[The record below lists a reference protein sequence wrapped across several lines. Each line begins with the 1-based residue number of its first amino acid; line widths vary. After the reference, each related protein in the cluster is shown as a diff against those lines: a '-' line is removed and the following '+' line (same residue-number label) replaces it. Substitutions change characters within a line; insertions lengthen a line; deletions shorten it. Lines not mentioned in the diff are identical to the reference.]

1 MKALE
6 KLRGVF
12 AKLFG
17 SKAEPKDTGLKD
29 GIIRDPETG
38 VCVET
43 DDPVMA
49 AVVAQAFKSGKP
61 VIGNVDEKGKV
72 TIRTLDPK

>member
-17 SKAEPKDTGLKD
+17 SKAEPKD

-38 VCVET
+38 VSVET

-49 AVVAQAFKSGKP
+49 AVVAQAFKTGKP